1 MTTTFA
7 PTPIDGQ
14 ERAMQDITSEDLF
27 DRICSY
33 LRLSGVPLR
42 RDSILI
48 ALELVKEILAGDTT
62 NVLDRIIVEL
72 PKRLQIPEL
81 SLPLLCPLVNRG
93 SIGYQDE

>member
-1 MTTTFA
+1 
-7 PTPIDGQ
+7 
-14 ERAMQDITSEDLF
+14 MQDITSEDLF

-33 LRLSGVPLR
+33 LRLSGVPLQ
-42 RDSILI
+42 RDSILV

-62 NVLDRIIVEL
+62 DVLDRIIIEL
-72 PKRLQIPEL
+72 PQRLQIPEL

>member
-1 MTTTFA
+1 M
-7 PTPIDGQ
+7 PIDRQ
-14 ERAMQDITSEDLF
+14 EHAMQDITSEYLF

-42 RDSILI
+42 RDSILV
-48 ALELVKEILAGDTT
+48 ALELVKEILGSDAPD
-62 NVLDRIIVEL
+62 VLDRIVVEL
-72 PKRLQIPEL
+72 PQRLRIPET

>member
-7 PTPIDGQ
+7 STPIDRQ

-33 LRLSGVPLR
+33 LRLSGVPLQ
-42 RDSILI
+42 RDSILV

-62 NVLDRIIVEL
+62 DVLDRIIIEL
-72 PKRLQIPEL
+72 PQRLQIPEL